1 MTCASSE
8 QTNHNKCGLA
18 FGGECQLFGNAVV
31 ADRSGRQLYR
41 NTLTTD
47 FTRHF
52 IMITTFQMLCNK
64 ISSLVC
70 QAMPS
75 HSAKSHDVFELSC
88 KIYSL
93 NAFPSPNIR
102 IKYFSHKSK
111 NTSSM
116 HKNFFCELRDLFLKF
131 GVSITRF

>member
-64 ISSLVC
+64 ISSLVS

-75 HSAKSHDVFELSC
+75 HSAKSHYVFECSC
-88 KIYSL
+88 RIYSL
-93 NAFPSPNIR
+93 NAFPSPNIH
-102 IKYFSHKSK
+102 IKHF
-111 NTSSM
+111 
-116 HKNFFCELRDLFLKF
+116 
-131 GVSITRF
+131 